1 MPAQERRGPALQ
13 EPVAV
18 TFRSQLPEA
27 GDTEIIVGGAV
38 EFAGAHGGQW
48 GSPWRREQERWQGR
62 WAGLVL
68 TKHSDVR
75 QMDE

>member
-1 MPAQERRGPALQ
+1 MTCG
-13 EPVAV
+13 
-18 TFRSQLPEA
+18 SKLPEA
-27 GDTEIIVGGAV
+27 GDTGIIVGGAI
-38 EFAGAHGGQW
+38 EFAGAHRGRVGGAV
-48 GSPWRREQERWQGR
+48 GSPWRREQERWHGR